1 MQTEHSRTYTDSNT
15 INKELYKSIAQEFN
29 SVKSRLEL
37 IIGTNTHLGEN
48 GSYRERLLI
57 EVIRKNLP
65 SSTRVCTGFIVKQE
79 IDLNS
84 TEQRFYSSSQQDILV
99 LKPNSQVL
107 FDYENVVVAP
117 IESVLAKIEVKTSLI
132 APINI
137 YSTDNR
143 SLIQILKKMNDINF
157 ENTDI
162 FNGLFV
168 YNFNA
173 NRFHNS
179 CNETE
184 QIMDVLQEGSGINYF
199 VALGDELF
207 YRSITPESGQAF
219 DLYYFSENLSFGYFI
234 SNLRAH
240 VEKIINPAPYIHQ
253 YLFPYGGKDGNC
265 ICHRG
270 E

>member
-1 MQTEHSRTYTDSNT
+1 MQTEHNRTYTDSNV

-29 SVKSRLEL
+29 SIKSRLEL

-65 SSTRVCTGFIVKQE
+65 SSTRVCTGFIVDQE
-79 IDLNS
+79 INQNS
-84 TEQRFYSSSQQDILV
+84 TEQRFYSSTQQDILV
-99 LKPNSQVL
+99 LRPNSQVL
-107 FDYENVVVAP
+107 FDYEDVVVAP

-137 YSTDNR
+137 ESTNNR
-143 SLIQILKKMNDINF
+143 SLIQILKKMNDTNF
-157 ENTDI
+157 ENADI

-168 YNFNA
+168 YNFNS

-179 CNETE
+179 CNKTE
-184 QIMDVLQEGSGINYF
+184 QIMDVLQEGSGINCF

-207 YRSITPESGQAF
+207 YRSIPTESSRSL
-219 DLYYFSENLSFGYFI
+219 DLYYFSEKLAFGYFI

-253 YLFPYGGKDGNC
+253 YLFPYSGKEGNR
-265 ICHRG
+265 ICHRRV
-270 E
+270 

>member
-1 MQTEHSRTYTDSNT
+1 M
-15 INKELYKSIAQEFN
+15 YKSIAQEFN
-29 SVKSRLEL
+29 SIKNRLEL
-37 IIGTNTHLGEN
+37 IIGTKTHVGEN

-65 SSTRVCTGFIVKQE
+65 SATRVCTGFIVKQE
-79 IDLNS
+79 IDKNFMK
-84 TEQRFYSSSQQDILV
+84 QRFYSSTQQDILV

-107 FDYENVVVAP
+107 FDYEDVVVAP
-117 IESVLAKIEVKTSLI
+117 IESVLAKIEVKTSLK

-137 YSTDNR
+137 KSNDNR

-157 ENTDI
+157 ENRDI

-173 NRFHNS
+173 NRFHNF
-179 CNETE
+179 CNDTE
-184 QIMDVLQEGSGINYF
+184 QIMDVLQEGSGINCF
-199 VALGDELF
+199 VSLGDELF
-207 YRSITPESGQAF
+207 YRSITAESGQSF
-219 DLYYFSENLSFGYFI
+219 DLYHFSENLSFGYFI
-234 SNLRAH
+234 SNLRTH
-240 VEKIINPAPYIHQ
+240 VERVINPDPYIHQ

-270 E
+270 L